1 MLYHQEMKKQ
11 RSTEMQAIQLHEHGG
26 YDKLVASDIA
36 TPEPGKDEVRI
47 KVMAAGLN
55 YIDTYHR
62 TGLYPV
68 ALPFT
73 PGVEGAGVIDAVGP
87 GVVGFSEGNRV
98 AWAFHPGGYAE
109 YAIVPAAKVVPVPD
123 EIELQQAAAVMLQ
136 GMTAHYLTHSTFPVN
151 PDDLVLVHAAAGGT
165 GQLLVQMAKKRGGRV
180 FGTVSSAEKGALAI
194 QAGADEII
202 LYEQKNF
209 ADEVQ
214 RLTNNRGV
222 DVVYDSVGQATFEG
236 SLDSL
241 RPRGY
246 LVLFGQSSGPV
257 KPFDPAILNS
267 KGSLFLTRPSLGHY
281 VATRDELL
289 ERATDVLSGLA
300 AGTLAAKIDRTVP
313 LAEAAAAHEA
323 LESRATAGK
332 VLLLP

>member
-1 MLYHQEMKKQ
+1 
-11 RSTEMQAIQLHEHGG
+11 MQAIQIHEHGS
-26 YDKLVASDIA
+26 YDKLVTADIA

-87 GVVGFSEGNRV
+87 GVVDFSAGNRV

-165 GQLLVQMAKKRGGRV
+165 GQLLVQMAKKRGSRV

-209 ADEVQ
+209 ADEVK
-214 RLTNNRGV
+214 RLTSNRGV

-257 KPFDPAILNS
+257 QPFDPAILNS

-300 AGTLAAKIDRTVP
+300 AGTLAAKIDRTIP